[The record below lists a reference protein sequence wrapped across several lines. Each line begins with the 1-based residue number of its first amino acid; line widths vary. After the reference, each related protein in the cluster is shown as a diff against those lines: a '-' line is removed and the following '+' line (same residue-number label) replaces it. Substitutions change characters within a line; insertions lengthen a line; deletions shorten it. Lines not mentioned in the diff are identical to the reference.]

1 MPNRSFNGRPTCAIL
16 LALLATLP
24 AAIGWETVHRWFWDR
39 EKVILKGSREGIF
52 AGSGELSKKKKEEEE
67 SCRCESSFNGSLLSS
82 ERILVAAAYE
92 HTHIHAE
99 RNDHVNNAPT
109 RPA

>member
-1 MPNRSFNGRPTCAIL
+1 M
-16 LALLATLP
+16 
-24 AAIGWETVHRWFWDR
+24 
-39 EKVILKGSREGIF
+39 
-52 AGSGELSKKKKEEEE
+52 SKKKKEEEE